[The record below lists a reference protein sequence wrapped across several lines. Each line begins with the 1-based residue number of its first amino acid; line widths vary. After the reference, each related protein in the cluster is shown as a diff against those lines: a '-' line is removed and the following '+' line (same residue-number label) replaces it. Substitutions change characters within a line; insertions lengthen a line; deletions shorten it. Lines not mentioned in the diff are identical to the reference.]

1 MSDKSVFLPLLND
14 YVNTY
19 LPVGIGVQPNT
30 IKSYKYAFR
39 LLIEFMYEKHGIA
52 ADVISFENL
61 DYDTLTGFF
70 EWILTERKCSETTR
84 NQRLAALLS
93 FSKYAQNRDFD
104 AAAVFRNSIIRIP
117 LSKPRGKRRT
127 WFTAEEMKILLALP
141 DDRTAIGL
149 RDKMILTT
157 LYVTGTRSQEL
168 CDLTVSCVRKKKD
181 RTAIELNGKGDKS
194 RLVNVSEVYAT
205 MLDSYLRK
213 KRIHG
218 ISDRHIFSSQTHEH
232 MTISCV
238 EEIVKKY
245 VNMAKEQHPELFTMG
260 TYTPHSF
267 RHSTATHMLE
277 AGVPLMAIKK
287 FLGHASIQTTQV
299 YAELSQ
305 NTVDKYVKEW
315 NEKWFPKEIH
325 TEEEKEPEEG
335 NMPSFLNI

>member
-39 LLIEFMYEKHGIA
+39 LLIEYMYEKIGIA
-52 ADVISFENL
+52 ADSISFEDLN
-61 DYDTLTGFF
+61 YDTLSGFF
-70 EWILTERKCSETTR
+70 EWLLVERKCSETTR

-117 LSKPRGKRRT
+117 ISKPRGKRRT
-127 WFTAEEMKILLALP
+127 WFTAEEMKILLSLP
-141 DDRTAIGL
+141 NDNTAMGL

-157 LYVTGTRSQEL
+157 LYVTGARSQEL
-168 CDLTVSCVRKKKD
+168 CDLTVSCIRKKKN

-194 RLVNVSEVYAT
+194 RLVNVSNAYAV
-205 MLDSYLRK
+205 MLDSYLHR

-218 ISDRHIFSSQTHEH
+218 NSDRHIFSSQTHEH

-245 VNMAKEQHPELFTMG
+245 VQQAKEQYPHLFTMG

-315 NEKWFPKEIH
+315 NDKWFPKEIH
-325 TEEEKEPEEG
+325 SAEKETPKEE
-335 NMPSFLNI
+335 NMPSFLNV

>member
-19 LPVGIGVQPNT
+19 LPIGIGVQPNT

-39 LLIEFMYEKHGIA
+39 LLIEYMHDKKGIS
-52 ADVISFENL
+52 ADTLSFEDLN
-61 DYDTLTGFF
+61 YDALTGFF
-70 EWILTERKCSETTR
+70 EWILKDRKCSETTR

-117 LSKPRGKRRT
+117 ISKPRGKRRT
-127 WFTAEEMKILLALP
+127 WFTAEEMKIILSLP
-141 DDRTAIGL
+141 NDRTTIGL

-157 LYVTGTRSQEL
+157 LYVTGARSQEL
-168 CDLTVSCVRKKKD
+168 CDLKVSCIRKKKD

-194 RLVNVSEVYAT
+194 RLVNVSDEYAS
-205 MLDSYLRK
+205 MLYSYLRRR
-213 KRIHG
+213 RIREN
-218 ISDRHIFSSQTHEH
+218 SDRHIFSSQTHEH

-245 VNMAKEQHPELFTMG
+245 VKMAMVQNPSLFTMG
-260 TYTPHSF
+260 NYTPHSF

-315 NEKWFPKEIH
+315 NEKWFPKDIH
-325 TEEEKEPEEG
+325 TEEKSDPDEG
-335 NMPSFLNI
+335 NMPSFLNV